1 MERVQRSVVMI
12 GGDNKSDAKDHLRQL
27 RDSDELD
34 GLFED
39 GTGLGDT
46 DGDVKSI
53 IHVLSMDREWEVE
66 GEVLFERLPPEGRQV
81 WVL

>member
-1 MERVQRSVVMI
+1 MERVQRSVVVI

-46 DGDVKSI
+46 DGEVESI
-53 IHVLSMDREWEVE
+53 IRILSMDREREE
-66 GEVLFERLPPEGRQV
+66 EEVLFERL
-81 WVL
+81 